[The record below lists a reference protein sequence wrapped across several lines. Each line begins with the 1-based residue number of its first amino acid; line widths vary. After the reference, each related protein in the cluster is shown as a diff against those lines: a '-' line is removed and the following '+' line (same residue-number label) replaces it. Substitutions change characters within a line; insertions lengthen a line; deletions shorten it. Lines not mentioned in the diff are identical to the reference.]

1 MLTAFG
7 ALSRNRRCGT
17 RFIQG
22 ESLEEIM
29 EDYTVEGIPTAE
41 VAVYF
46 SEKCGL
52 ELPIFQA
59 VYDVLNGK
67 ISTDEIQMIL
77 IDRFNRNPIQSNHL
91 NTLIHFVCNRF
102 AHLMG

>member
-1 MLTAFG
+1 MGGNPSTISGLAGIGDLMLTAFG

-59 VYDVLNGK
+59 VYDVLNGN

-77 IDRFNRNPIQSNHL
+77 MNRPLQPESNPI
-91 NTLIHFVCNRF
+91 
-102 AHLMG
+102 